1 MRPAPRTALL
11 DAQGLSL
18 LVDRDPALVAF
29 LLAARRAETPVV
41 VSPATIVEATHRR
54 TDRGRLDWL
63 LSRLVVEPIT
73 EHDARTAVRL
83 LHEAGGLHG
92 HAHAIDALVAAL
104 ALRLPGPVVV
114 VTSDPDDWNRLV
126 GDQVRLHRV

>member
-1 MRPAPRTALL
+1 MRPVHRSILL

-18 LVDRDPALVAF
+18 LVDHDPTMTAYVLG
-29 LLAARRAETPVV
+29 ARYAQATVF
-41 VSPATIVEATHRR
+41 VSPATIVEAVHRR
-54 TDRGRLDWL
+54 TNRSRLDWL
-63 LSRLVVEPIT
+63 LSRMIVEPVT

-83 LHEAGGLHG
+83 LHEAGDLHG

-104 ALRLPGPVVV
+104 ALRLPKPVVV

-126 GDQVRLHRV
+126 GDRVRIQPV

>member
-1 MRPAPRTALL
+1 MRIVPRTVVL

-18 LVDRDPALVAF
+18 LVDRDEAMTAF

-41 VSPATIVEATHRR
+41 VSPVTIVEAVHRG
-54 TDRGRLDWL
+54 TDRSRLDWL
-63 LSRLVVEPIT
+63 LSRLVVEPVT
-73 EHDARTAVRL
+73 EPDARAAVRL

-92 HAHAIDALVAAL
+92 HTHAIDALVAAL
-104 ALRLPGPVVV
+104 ALRLPAPVVV

-126 GDQVRLHRV
+126 GDRVRVHRV